1 MRRFSRCEP
10 IVPSLCR
17 RDAIKYK
24 TFVGKGTAELINLL
38 TKLRIRCFREY
49 PHLYDGSHD
58 NEYEKEVA
66 EELSRNK
73 HTTIVT
79 AHHDNLLIGFGTAF
93 PLVSA
98 TQILDG
104 VDPMFLRSGYRP
116 SDFYYFSEGAVAP
129 EFRSY
134 AIAFNCYKRIES
146 QAIRWGYA
154 HACLAT
160 ILRDD
165 NDPRKPPDYR
175 NPYCLWQRFGFIHT
189 NIQFDYWWPTLMK
202 DGSTCYLP
210 NKHSIWLKCD
220 IQKRR
225 PG

>member
-79 AHHDNLLIGFGTAF
+79 AHHGNILIGFSTAF

-98 TQILDG
+98 AQILDG
-104 VDPMFLRSGYRP
+104 EEPMFLSSGYQP
-116 SDFYYFSEGAVAP
+116 SDFYYFSEMAIAP
-129 EFRSY
+129 ESRNY
-134 AIAFNCYKRIES
+134 TIVRNLYKRLEF
-146 QAIRWGYA
+146 QATRWGYT
-154 HACLAT
+154 HGCLAT
-160 ILRDD
+160 IVRDN
-165 NDPRKPPDYR
+165 NDLRKPNGYKER
-175 NPYCLWQRFGFIHT
+175 AGLWQRFGYMRT
-189 NIQFDYWWPTLMK
+189 SIQFEYRWPTLLE
-202 DGSTCYLP
+202 DGSSRDIP
-210 NKHSIWLKCD
+210 NKMSLWIKSNLLARKSA
-220 IQKRR
+220 
-225 PG
+225 